1 MEKKD
6 FLFIAAMSLLFGVA
20 CWLVFSGCTTLG
32 IADRQAMMQKW
43 QGQDKDVELLADING
58 WANWYAKGDPTEPGK
73 CVDQAEAKMAI
84 LKDLNI
90 PAKRMTCTIEGKGH
104 AFVIATL
111 DRDYILDNGTINDV
125 VWAEE
130 ALLSTWGVEGVEAW

>member
-1 MEKKD
+1 MKKGT
-6 FLFIAAMSLLFGVA
+6 FIAAIIFLLGVA
-20 CWLVFSGCTTLG
+20 CWLVFSGYTTLG
-32 IADRQAMMQKW
+32 IADRQSMMQKW

-58 WANWYAKGDPTEPGK
+58 WANWYAKGNPLEPGK

-84 LKDLNI
+84 LKELNI

-130 ALLSTWGVEGVEAW
+130 ALLSTWGIADVEAW